1 MEAKLVVVGGKANMG
16 EVKLR
21 LPMTIGRGHK
31 ADLMISHPTVSRE
44 HCRLSE
50 KNGELLVHDNGSSNG
65 TFVDGEK
72 ISKPTVVHPGQIL
85 AIGPLTFRAEYE
97 GPTARVGKKPSGE
110 LAETQAIDK
119 DELDLDF
126 LLTDDE
132 APAAPAP
139 KAKAD
144 KKTIEAKAPTA
155 PAGKPSKNAA
165 PAEKEKLKSAAPE
178 KAPQAKSPAIG
189 PPAGVSDTSDID
201 VDFLLDDLKEEQA
214 QAPAS
219 HDTAEVDFG
228 DLDFG
233 EPETKAEPAKKA
245 PEAKGKQP
253 EAAPP
258 KKSDE
263 PKQPEAFEQTVD
275 FSSAGDLAEDFPGLI
290 DDDTLP
296 TEKNKAGA
304 DDFDFLSDLDD
315 APAAAEAAAP
325 KFDISEPETKQ
336 AESKKPEAKKPEVAP
351 PEDAAPPLVDD
362 DLDLDAFL
370 GGLET
375 KQPEDTAKSED
386 VVAKFKPAA
395 DEPAPQQEAA
405 KSEPSPAAADATFDD
420 FLADLDLDA
429 GPKTEAAKE
438 PEFGELEPPAEVA
451 AMPTAD
457 AEVTAEIRTSDEA
470 AKEPEIDFSAF
481 AETQEL
487 ETIDAPPTTE
497 AAEPTLAVGEVKDE
511 PAAAGDEIAFDFLDE
526 PQTEAVAPPKAEEA
540 PSPTVELPPQ
550 VNQPE
555 AEVDF
560 DFLAADVASE
570 EVAEAPAAEQE
581 WEATLKFD
589 AVEAAAP
596 VDELPKFDLE
606 EPSPPQADAAPAEA
620 AKTADDF
627 DFLADLGVEAEAT
640 SKVDEPRAAAPS
652 EAEPFE
658 ATLNFDA
665 VEPAPTAASNAASES
680 PNFDFESA
688 APVAESP
695 AIEKP
700 VAAAADEF
708 DFLSDLGAEP
718 AAEVS
723 PPAAEAKAE
732 VPAEKAQADTADE
745 FDFLSD
751 LEPAKPAESPK
762 AELDET
768 AMFSVDAV
776 GQTEAPSAEAITQE
790 PKAEIEPSWDF
801 DAVETPVPSAE
812 APAAQQAE
820 PSSVEAET
828 AMFAAFDAPAE
839 PTAKPTAEAAAPDFA
854 AFDDAAAEPAQASEK
869 PTESASPNFDVAAS
883 AAPAAKPVKPVAA
896 KGPSFVE
903 KLKMLFG
910 GSKGAAKKAPAAK
923 KADKS
928 SQAEPAL
935 PSKPMYQPVVPLPTA
950 REDAPIPLDDTPI
963 KLDDVAAE
971 PATEMWSPAAGPGL
985 GASESTA
992 GIDEFVVQ
1000 DEFKI
1005 EAGPAASDLAPTG
1018 EVITPAKEESFDA
1031 FVAELE
1037 TVAPATSTDEPIAS
1051 TSADA
1056 TSVDPLEA
1064 DLLGEERQSLAG
1076 DAAQTADAAPTA
1088 EADAD
1093 FLIEFAADDLDAS
1106 PTESS
1111 AGDMAAETSAVPAA
1125 DEFFNVDLGA
1135 APATS
1140 AEAAANAPADLFTPS
1155 EPTSTEAAPSADIAA
1170 ISPAAVPTARRPQSI
1185 DIDLRTT
1192 SSLRPLARLN
1202 LQRPRI
1208 DTPEMQPEEPAGRSF
1223 APRAKQTPPPVAP
1236 PETPIDVGASLT
1248 DDVPNDGAFA
1258 WDAPAS
1264 DVPPGDMSMGDAP
1277 ATDAPA
1283 AELGDADF
1291 DFFTKEQEA
1300 EAALDATAATP
1311 AETDIAPS
1319 AEPAAE
1325 FDFLSDA
1332 SAEASASE
1340 PQAGAGDDEFIVM
1353 LDEVDAAATEEPTAD
1368 ATASPLAAAP
1378 TGEAPRETAELDLDF
1393 LDLELSDAPAPD
1405 AANNLPPAAAKLD
1418 EAKPE
1423 QQPVSSKKKASDDA
1437 ELDDFLRDLGMN

>member
-97 GPTARVGKKPSGE
+97 GPTARVGKKSSGE

-165 PAEKEKLKSAAPE
+165 PAAKEKPKSAAPE
-178 KAPQAKSPAIG
+178 KAPQAKSPAIV

-219 HDTAEVDFG
+219 RDTAEVDFG

-233 EPETKAEPAKKA
+233 EPEAKAEPDKKA

-325 KFDISEPETKQ
+325 KFDIPEP
-336 AESKKPEAKKPEVAP
+336 ESKKPEAKKPEVAP
-351 PEDAAPPLVDD
+351 PEQSAPPLVDD

-386 VVAKFKPAA
+386 VVAKFEPAA

-451 AMPTAD
+451 ATPTAD
-457 AEVTAEIRTSDEA
+457 AEVAAKIRTSDEA
-470 AKEPEIDFSAF
+470 AKEPEFDFSAF

-511 PAAAGDEIAFDFLDE
+511 PAAAGDAIAFDFLDE
-526 PQTEAVAPPKAEEA
+526 PKTEAVAPPTVEA
-540 PSPTVELPPQ
+540 PPEVKR
-550 VNQPE
+550 PE

-581 WEATLKFD
+581 FEATLKFD
-589 AVEAAAP
+589 AIAPAAP
-596 VDELPKFDLE
+596 VDESPKFDLE
-606 EPSPPQADAAPAEA
+606 EPSEPQPEATPAEA
-620 AKTADDF
+620 AKAADDF
-627 DFLADLGVEAEAT
+627 DFLADLEVAAEAKSEVENPEAT
-640 SKVDEPRAAAPS
+640 APS

-665 VEPAPTAASNAASES
+665 VEPAPTAANDAASES
-680 PNFDFESA
+680 PNFDFESV
-688 APVAESP
+688 APVAENS
-695 AIEKP
+695 AVEKP
-700 VAAAADEF
+700 ATVAADEFDFLADIGAEPAAEASPPAEAAKAEVPAEKATAAAADEF
-708 DFLSDLGAEP
+708 DFLSGLEAE
-718 AAEVS
+718 
-723 PPAAEAKAE
+723 
-732 VPAEKAQADTADE
+732 
-745 FDFLSD
+745 
-751 LEPAKPAESPK
+751 KPAESPK
-762 AELDET
+762 AEFDET

-776 GQTEAPSAEAITQE
+776 GQTEAPSAETVAQE

-801 DAVETPVPSAE
+801 DAVETPAPSAE
-812 APAAQQAE
+812 TPEAPQTE
-820 PSSVEAET
+820 PTSVEAET
-828 AMFAAFDAPAE
+828 AMFTAVDAPAE
-839 PTAKPTAEAAAPDFA
+839 PAAEAAAPDFA
-854 AFDDAAAEPAQASEK
+854 AFDDAAAEPVQASEK

-883 AAPAAKPVKPVAA
+883 AAPAAKSVKPAAA

-923 KADKS
+923 KAGKS
-928 SQAEPAL
+928 GQAEPAL

-950 REDAPIPLDDTPI
+950 REEAPIPLDDMPI
-963 KLDDVAAE
+963 KLDDFAAE
-971 PATEMWSPAAGPGL
+971 PATEMWSPAAGPSL
-985 GASESTA
+985 GAPESTA

-1005 EAGPAASDLAPTG
+1005 EVGPAASDSAPTG

-1076 DAAQTADAAPTA
+1076 DAPQAADAAPTA
-1088 EADAD
+1088 KADAD
-1093 FLIEFAADDLDAS
+1093 FMMDFAADELGAL

-1111 AGDMAAETSAVPAA
+1111 AGDMAAETSEASAA

-1135 APATS
+1135 APAPS
-1140 AEAAANAPADLFTPS
+1140 EEAAASAPADVFAPS
-1155 EPTSTEAAPSADIAA
+1155 EPTSSEAALPADIAA
-1170 ISPAAVPTARRPQSI
+1170 ISPVAPASRRPQSI

-1291 DFFTKEQEA
+1291 DFFRKEQEA

-1311 AETDIAPS
+1311 AEAEVAPS

-1325 FDFLSDA
+1325 FDFLSDVTAVA
-1332 SAEASASE
+1332 SPPE
-1340 PQAGAGDDEFIVM
+1340 PQAEAGDDEFILM
-1353 LDEVDAAATEEPTAD
+1353 LDEVDAAAVEEPIAD
-1368 ATASPLAAAP
+1368 ALPST
-1378 TGEAPRETAELDLDF
+1378 TTEAPAGDASAKAELDLDF

-1405 AANNLPPAAAKLD
+1405 AANNLPPAAAKSD

-1423 QQPVSSKKKASDDA
+1423 QQPVASKKQASDDA

>member
-1 MEAKLVVVGGKANMG
+1 MEAKLVGVGGKANMG

-139 KAKAD
+139 KSKAD
-144 KKTIEAKAPTA
+144 KKPIEAKAPTA
-155 PAGKPSKNAA
+155 PAGKPNKNAA
-165 PAEKEKLKSAAPE
+165 PAAKEKPKSAAPE

-189 PPAGVSDTSDID
+189 PPAGGVSDTSDID
-201 VDFLLDDLKEEQA
+201 VDFLLDDLKEEQS

-219 HDTAEVDFG
+219 RDTAEVDFS
-228 DLDFG
+228 DIDFG
-233 EPETKAEPAKKA
+233 ESDAKAEPAKNA
-245 PEAKGKQP
+245 AEAKGKKP
-253 EAAPP
+253 EAAPS
-258 KKSDE
+258 KKADE

-315 APAAAEAAAP
+315 SPADAEAAAP
-325 KFDISEPETKQ
+325 KFDIPAPEAKQSEP
-336 AESKKPEAKKPEVAP
+336 KKPEAKQPEIAP
-351 PEDAAPPLVDD
+351 PAETAPPLVDD
-362 DLDLDAFL
+362 DLELDAFL

-375 KQPEDTAKSED
+375 KQPEETAKTEEP
-386 VVAKFKPAA
+386 VAKFEPEAA
-395 DEPAPQQEAA
+395 ETAPEEEAA

-429 GPKTEAAKE
+429 SPKKEAAKE
-438 PEFGELEPPAEVA
+438 PEVGELKLPSEEA
-451 AMPTAD
+451 ATPKAD

-470 AKEPEIDFSAF
+470 AKGPEFDFSAF
-481 AETQEL
+481 SETQEL
-487 ETIDAPPTTE
+487 ETIDAPTPAD
-497 AAEPTLAVGEVKDE
+497 AAEQTPAVGEVKEE
-511 PAAAGDEIAFDFLDE
+511 PAAVGDEIAFDFLDE
-526 PQTEAVAPPKAEEA
+526 PQPEAVAPPTVEA
-540 PSPTVELPPQ
+540 PPEVK
-550 VNQPE
+550 QPE

-560 DFLAADVASE
+560 DFLAADVASDE
-570 EVAEAPAAEQE
+570 MEVSEAPAAEQE
-581 WEATLKFD
+581 FEATLKFD
-589 AVEAAAP
+589 AVDAAAP
-596 VDELPKFDLE
+596 VDELPKFDLK
-606 EPSPPQADAAPAEA
+606 EPAQPRAEAAPAEA
-620 AKTADDF
+620 ATAADDF
-627 DFLADLGVEAEAT
+627 DFLADLGVEAEA
-640 SKVDEPRAAAPS
+640 KPEVEKPEAAASS

-665 VEPAPTAASNAASES
+665 VEPAPSTAIDAATES
-680 PNFDFESA
+680 PNFDFEPA

-695 AIEKP
+695 TVEKP
-700 VAAAADEF
+700 ATAAADEF
-708 DFLSDLGAEP
+708 DFLADLGAEP
-718 AAEVS
+718 AAETSS
-723 PPAAEAKAE
+723 PAPEAKAE
-732 VPAEKAQADTADE
+732 APAATTPADAADE
-745 FDFLSD
+745 YDFLSD

-776 GQTEAPSAEAITQE
+776 GQTEVPSAEAVAQE

-801 DAVETPVPSAE
+801 DAVETPAPTAE
-812 APAAQQAE
+812 APAAPQAE

-839 PTAKPTAEAAAPDFA
+839 PAAEPTAEAAAPNFA
-854 AFDDAAAEPAQASEK
+854 AFDDAATEPAQASET
-869 PTESASPNFDVAAS
+869 PSEPATPNFDVAAS
-883 AAPAAKPVKPVAA
+883 AAPAAKPVKPAAA

-923 KADKS
+923 KVGKS
-928 SQAEPAL
+928 GQTEPAA
-935 PSKPMYQPVVPLPTA
+935 PGKPMYQPVVPLPTA

-963 KLDDVAAE
+963 KLDDSAAE
-971 PATEMWSPAAGPGL
+971 PPTEMWSPGAGPSFD
-985 GASESTA
+985 APESPL

-1005 EAGPAASDLAPTG
+1005 EAGPATSDSAPTG
-1018 EVITPAKEESFDA
+1018 EFVTPAKEESFDA
-1031 FVAELE
+1031 FVAELDA
-1037 TVAPATSTDEPIAS
+1037 VAPAASTGEPIAS
-1051 TSADA
+1051 TPAEA
-1056 TSVDPLEA
+1056 TSIDPLEL

-1076 DAAQTADAAPTA
+1076 DAPQTTDAAPTA
-1088 EADAD
+1088 EADA
-1093 FLIEFAADDLDAS
+1093 
-1106 PTESS
+1106 
-1111 AGDMAAETSAVPAA
+1111 A
-1125 DEFFNVDLGA
+1125 DEFLNVDLGA

-1140 AEAAANAPADLFTPS
+1140 EEAAANSPVELFSPS
-1155 EPTSTEAAPSADIAA
+1155 EPTSTEAAPPADIAA
-1170 ISPAAVPTARRPQSI
+1170 VAPAATAPTARRPRSI
-1185 DIDLRTT
+1185 DIDLRMT

-1202 LQRPRI
+1202 VQRPRI

-1223 APRAKQTPPPVAP
+1223 APRAKQTPPPAAP
-1236 PETPIDVGASLT
+1236 PQTPIDVGASLN
-1248 DDVPNDGAFA
+1248 DDVPNDAAFA

-1264 DVPPGDMSMGDAP
+1264 DVPPGDMSTGDAP
-1277 ATDAPA
+1277 AADVPA

-1300 EAALDATAATP
+1300 EAALDATAVTP
-1311 AETDIAPS
+1311 AEADVTPS
-1319 AEPAAE
+1319 AEPAE

-1332 SAEASASE
+1332 SVETSTPE
-1340 PQAGAGDDEFIVM
+1340 PQAETGDDEFILM
-1353 LDEVDAAATEEPTAD
+1353 LDDVDAVATDEPSNDASAAATPEASACD
-1368 ATASPLAAAP
+1368 ASAKS
-1378 TGEAPRETAELDLDF
+1378 AELDLDF
-1393 LDLELSDAPAPD
+1393 LDLELSDGPAPD
-1405 AANNLPPAAAKLD
+1405 AANNLPPAAAKPD
-1418 EAKPE
+1418 EAKPQ
-1423 QQPVSSKKKASDDA
+1423 QQPVSSKKQTSDDA